1 MFDKCMFISNMLDNV
16 MQQDDI
22 KFLDFSHGWS
32 ATEKITADKV
42 PPYVIFLEIMLCLL
56 NTGLA
61 HVNPNYLT
69 SPLGEREQV
78 AALTASNLQ
87 YFAAS
92 FYPMV
97 FLDIRQ
103 VVVR

>member
-1 MFDKCMFISNMLDNV
+1 MFDKCMFVSNMLDNI
-16 MQQDDI
+16 MQQYDI
-22 KFLDFSHGWS
+22 KSFILSHWWS
-32 ATEKITADKV
+32 MGEKITADKV
-42 PPYVIFLEIMLCLL
+42 SPHVIFLEIMLCLL
-56 NTGLA
+56 NTGFA
-61 HVNPNYLT
+61 HVYPNYLT

-87 YFAAS
+87 YFIAS

-97 FLDIRQ
+97 FLEIRQ